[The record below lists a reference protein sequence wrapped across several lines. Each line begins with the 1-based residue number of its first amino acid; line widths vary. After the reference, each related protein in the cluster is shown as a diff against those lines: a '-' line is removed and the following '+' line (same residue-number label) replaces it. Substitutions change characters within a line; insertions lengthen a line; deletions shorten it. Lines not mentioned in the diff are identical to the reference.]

1 MNLFY
6 YLSCILNK
14 ILVLITPLHNY
25 IDGLPVQSL
34 MEYLHIETEH
44 SFVSVGYNISGLG
57 YMFVVCNESIHNSP
71 LIWDVHF
78 VNEFIVYGE
87 CHAYCL

>member
-1 MNLFY
+1 LFY

-25 IDGLPVQSL
+25 IDGLPVQYL

-44 SFVSVGYNISGLG
+44 SFASVGTTSLDWGN
-57 YMFVVCNESIHNSP
+57 VCC
-71 LIWDVHF
+71 VQ
-78 VNEFIVYGE
+78 
-87 CHAYCL
+87 